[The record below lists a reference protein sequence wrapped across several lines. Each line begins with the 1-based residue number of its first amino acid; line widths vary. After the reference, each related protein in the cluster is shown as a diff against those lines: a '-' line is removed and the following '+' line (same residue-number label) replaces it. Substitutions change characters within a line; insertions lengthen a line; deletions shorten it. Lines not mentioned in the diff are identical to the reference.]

1 VVFMSLNRE
10 IGTNHC
16 HRCPGLIARQ
26 FQVFFLLFRAS
37 GSIYIYIYIIYIY
50 TRTYQKPRT
59 VWVYLFAFNDFL
71 VIKFLLKFIAVP
83 LRAFKAQ
90 ENSKPRRMFV
100 IVFKKFIF
108 YFKLIFFLI
117 FYIILMCWYKKNN
130 LF

>member
-26 FQVFFLLFRAS
+26 FQGFFFYFLELV
-37 GSIYIYIYIIYIY
+37 GLYIYIY

-59 VWVYLFAFNDFL
+59 VWVYLFAFNEFL
-71 VIKFLLKFIAVP
+71 AIKFLLKFISVP

-90 ENSKPRRMFV
+90 ENV
-100 IVFKKFIF
+100 CYGFKKI
-108 YFKLIFFLI
+108 YF
-117 FYIILMCWYKKNN
+117 